1 MVGYF
6 KFVLII
12 AFGIFMYK
20 DPLEVQQFFSFII
33 IMLGLVFYSYFR
45 LQETEEEIK
54 KSEKRISVI

>member
-6 KFVLII
+6 KFILII

-33 IMLGLVFYSYFR
+33 IMLGLAFYSYFR
-45 LQETEEEIK
+45 LQETEQEKTQSQK
-54 KSEKRISVI
+54 KISVI